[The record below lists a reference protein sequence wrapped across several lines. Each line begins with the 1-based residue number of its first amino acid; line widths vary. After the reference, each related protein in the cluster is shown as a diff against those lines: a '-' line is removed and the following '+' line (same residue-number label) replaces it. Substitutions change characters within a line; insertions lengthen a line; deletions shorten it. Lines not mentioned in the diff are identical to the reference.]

1 MSELMSGHQPKLID
15 GTRNPWYKCA
25 TFVTGNPLIGNWN
38 GGEGVETMLTREEFI
53 ANERRKLLDEEQ
65 QTSAALER
73 LHESLREEVDVDAE
87 EGDPDLIERE
97 KNVALA
103 NQQEYKLEG
112 IRAALRAIDKG
123 TYGLCERCGKEIG
136 TPWEAAGCRRVG
148 SGRWA
153 RLNPFLLA
161 RQAQSGGKLRHVTR
175 ECLRFRPSPDP
186 TQALDSARQAY

>member
-1 MSELMSGHQPKLID
+1 MLPKLID

-136 TPWEAAGCRRVG
+136 VERLEVKPDATLCVQCQAEVEKLIRRG
-148 SGRWA
+148 
-153 RLNPFLLA
+153 
-161 RQAQSGGKLRHVTR
+161 
-175 ECLRFRPSPDP
+175 
-186 TQALDSARQAY
+186 ALPRVPQEIL